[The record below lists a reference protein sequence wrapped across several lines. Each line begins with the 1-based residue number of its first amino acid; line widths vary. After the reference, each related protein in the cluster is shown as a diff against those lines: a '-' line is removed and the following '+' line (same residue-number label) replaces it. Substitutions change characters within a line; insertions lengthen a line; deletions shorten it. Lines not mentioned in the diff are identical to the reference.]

1 MRIAVF
7 PGSFDPITIGHVSLI
22 KRAAK
27 IFDKVIIAIGVNT
40 SKNKLFPIE
49 VRISWIKDVFKN
61 NRKIEVMEF
70 DGLTV
75 DFCKNV
81 GAKFIIRGLRNASD
95 FDYEKTIA
103 QLNSELNKDIETV
116 LLISKPKHS
125 HISSTIVRE
134 IIRVKGDASM
144 LVPKQVDLNYFADAG
159 N

>member
-27 IFDKVIIAIGVNT
+27 IFDKVIIAIGLNT
-40 SKNKLFPIE
+40 SKNKLFPID
-49 VRISWIKDVFKN
+49 VRIKWIEEVFKN
-61 NRKIEVMEF
+61 NKKIEVREF

-103 QLNSELNKDIETV
+103 QLNSELNKEIETV

-134 IIRVKGDASM
+134 IIRVKGDATM
-144 LVPKQVDLNYFADAG
+144 LVPKQVDLNYFSVNSD
-159 N
+159 

>member
-1 MRIAVF
+1 MKIAVF
-7 PGSFDPITIGHVSLI
+7 PGSFDPITIGHVSMI

-40 SKNKLFPIE
+40 NKNKLFPIE
-49 VRISWIKDVFKN
+49 IRINWIEEVFKN
-61 NRKIEVMEF
+61 NKKVKIMEF
-70 DGLTV
+70 NGLTV

-144 LVPKQVDLNYFADAG
+144 LVPRQVDLNYLA
-159 N
+159 NEEN

>member
-1 MRIAVF
+1 MKIAVF
-7 PGSFDPITIGHVSLI
+7 PGSFDPITIGHVNLI

-40 SKNKLFPIE
+40 SKNKLYPLE
-49 VRISWIKDVFKN
+49 LRIKWINDVFKDMDSVDV
-61 NRKIEVMEF
+61 KEF

-75 DFCKNV
+75 DFCKQE
-81 GAKFIIRGLRNASD
+81 GANYIIRGLRNASD

-103 QLNSELNKDIETV
+103 QLNSELNRDIETI
-116 LLISKPKHS
+116 LLISEPRYS

-144 LVPKQVDLNYFADAG
+144 LVPVEVDLHAIF
-159 N
+159 